1 MAGGDFIKNKR
12 VIILCL
18 IVAVVLSLFIYYDY
32 YSYKKSHFQI
42 YLYQTN
48 DAPNLNYTMKSKHF
62 KINTTIEIGKNTN
75 EKTNS
80 LDSTGDIQK
89 AQDSNEFTSLIYT
102 IRVEN
107 ISKKKLN
114 NIKIVAFLDKGLE
127 PYILSGLLYFG
138 TPIHQ
143 KIDLNVPTKKKK
155 DNCIDVS
162 RSAWLPNISQ
172 VNADERQK
180 ILDSIKKPIKLIIKW
195 DGGEEDLL
203 LQNFDIKM
211 Y

>member
-12 VIILCL
+12 IIILCL
-18 IVAVVLSLFIYYDY
+18 IAVVVLSLFVYYDY
-32 YSYKKSHFQI
+32 YSYKRSRFQI

-48 DAPNLNYTMKSKHF
+48 DAPNLNYATKSKHF
-62 KINTTIEIGKNTN
+62 KINTTIEIGENNNT
-75 EKTNS
+75 KTNGI
-80 LDSTGDIQK
+80 DSTGNIQK
-89 AQDSNEFTSLIYT
+89 TQDSNEFTSLIYT

-127 PYILSGLLYFG
+127 PYIFSGLLYFG
-138 TPIHQ
+138 TPIQ
-143 KIDLNVPTKKKK
+143 QRIDLNVPNTKKK

-162 RSAWLPNISQ
+162 RSTLLPNISQ
-172 VNADERQK
+172 IDADERQK
-180 ILDSIKKPIKLIIKW
+180 ILNSIKKPIKLIIKW

>member
-1 MAGGDFIKNKR
+1 M
-12 VIILCL
+12 
-18 IVAVVLSLFIYYDY
+18 SLFIYYDY

-48 DAPNLNYTMKSKHF
+48 DAPDLNYTTKSKHF
-62 KINTTIEIGKNTN
+62 KINTTIEIGKNTDALD
-75 EKTNS
+75 KNS
-80 LDSTGDIQK
+80 SDSSGDIQK
-89 AQDSNEFTSLIYT
+89 TQDSNEFTTLNYN

-127 PYILSGLLYFG
+127 PYIVSGLLYFG
-138 TPIHQ
+138 TPIQ
-143 KIDLNVPTKKKK
+143 QRIDLNVPNTKKK

-162 RSAWLPNISQ
+162 RSTLLPNISQ
-172 VNADERQK
+172 IDVDERQK

-195 DGGEEDLL
+195 DDGEEDLIL
-203 LQNFDIKM
+203 HDMDVKM